1 MPEVTLEGRALPIY
15 PARSDDKS
23 PACQHGWKDASTDPT
38 EIKRLWHG
46 RSGLLTAVP
55 TGKASGLAVLDI
67 DPKHD
72 GEAWLAEF
80 EATHGSDIFRTR
92 CHATRSGG
100 LHFVYQHRHGLESPE
115 GLIAPGVD
123 IRGDKG
129 AVIWWPASGFR
140 VLSEGPVMPWPAA
153 LDAALAEAE
162 ERKRLRFRVICEQQ
176 GSSAPDGNGL
186 ITPALLPPD
195 VPVAYEIN
203 YAERSLQNACEEL
216 RNGRGGDRNRLLN
229 ALAYKLGRQVV
240 RGWIKREWV
249 EKCLWWACK
258 DCGLLDDPEDGPE
271 KTRDTL
277 VRAITAGMLVPYTD
291 IRWRVT
297 GPTQHWE
304 ERAGVNSAGEG

>member
-1 MPEVTLEGRALPIY
+1 MPEVTLEGRLLPIY
-15 PARSDDKS
+15 PARSDNKK
-23 PACQHGWKDASTDPT
+23 PACDHGWKDASTDPR
-38 EIKRLWHG
+38 IIDRLWHG

-67 DPKHD
+67 DTKNK
-72 GEAWLAEF
+72 GEAWMVDF
-80 EATHGSDIFRTR
+80 FGDDWPRTR

-100 LHFVYQHRHGLESPE
+100 LHFVFKHRAGLESNE
-115 GLIAPGVD
+115 GLIASGVD

-129 AVIWWPASGFR
+129 AVIWWPSAGFR
-140 VLSEGPVMPWPAA
+140 VLCEGPVAEWPAV
-153 LDAALAEAE
+153 LDEALAEAE
-162 ERKRLRFRVICEQQ
+162 ERKRLRFKVLCDQQ
-176 GSSAPDGNGL
+176 GRSDPSNGDQL

-195 VPVAYEIN
+195 KPIPYEIN

-216 RNGRGGDRNRLLN
+216 RGGRGGDRNRLLN
-229 ALAYKLGRQVV
+229 ALAYKMGRQVV

-277 VRAITAGMLVPYTD
+277 VRAITAGMQVPYKD
-291 IRWRVT
+291 IRQRLT
-297 GPTQHWE
+297 IRE
-304 ERAGVNSAGEG
+304 EGAGVSSEGDG